1 MSLLA
6 LFKWFDNT
14 MIGQGIRGS
23 TYWFPAIEVVHLIG
37 LTLLYGAVLMVD
49 MRVLGFGLRR
59 QPVARVAAQVTP
71 YTILA
76 IVIMLA
82 TGIPLF
88 LSEALKCYENQAF
101 WFKMGSLL
109 LAMIFQFTVHR
120 KVVSVEG
127 QPTGSMK
134 LGAAVSMLLW
144 LSVGLGGRAI
154 AFV

>member
-1 MSLLA
+1 MSLLQ
-6 LFKWFDNT
+6 LFKWLDNT
-14 MIGQGIRGS
+14 GIGQGIRGS
-23 TYWFPAIEVVHLIG
+23 TYWFPAIEVMHLIG

-49 MRVLGFGLRR
+49 LRVLGFGLRR
-59 QPVARVAAQVTP
+59 QPVQRVARQITP
-71 YTILA
+71 YTIFA
-76 IVIMLA
+76 ILIMLA

-88 LSEALKCYENQAF
+88 LSEALKCYDNQAF

-120 KVVSVEG
+120 KVVSSEG
-127 QPTGSMK
+127 QPSGAMK
-134 LGAAVSMLLW
+134 LGACISMLLW

>member
-1 MSLLA
+1 MSLLQ
-6 LFKWFDNT
+6 LFKWLDNT
-14 MIGQGIRGS
+14 GIGQGIRGS
-23 TYWFPAIEVVHLIG
+23 TYWFPAIEVMHLIG

-49 MRVLGFGLRR
+49 LRVLGFGLRR
-59 QPVARVAAQVTP
+59 QPVQRVARQITP
-71 YTILA
+71 YTIFA
-76 IVIMLA
+76 ILIMLA

-88 LSEALKCYENQAF
+88 LSEALKCYDNQAF

-120 KVVSVEG
+120 KVVSSEG
-127 QPTGSMK
+127 QPSVAMK
-134 LGAAVSMLLW
+134 LGACISMLLW